1 MFSNA
6 LETDIQEGEKILK
19 RLMMYASS
27 GKEWRLQQNIFDKLT
42 VF

>member
-27 GKEWRLQQNIFDKLT
+27 GIYLESVKGVEITTKYI
-42 VF
+42 

>member
-19 RLMMYASS
+19 RLMMYLESVK
-27 GKEWRLQQNIFDKLT
+27 GVEITTKYI
-42 VF
+42 